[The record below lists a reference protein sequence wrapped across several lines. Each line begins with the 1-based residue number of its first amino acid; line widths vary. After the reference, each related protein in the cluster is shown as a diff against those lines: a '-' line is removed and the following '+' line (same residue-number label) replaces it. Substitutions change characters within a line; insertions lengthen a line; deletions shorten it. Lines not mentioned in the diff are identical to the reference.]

1 MDETAA
7 AALGAVVG
15 TLLLVGVGVG
25 LLVLGLRRRRAGRGG
40 TALVVSG
47 AFLTVL
53 FTLGALGNLAR
64 LGAGG

>member
-1 MDETAA
+1 MNEPA

-15 TLLLVGVGVG
+15 TLLIVGVGV
-25 LLVLGLRRRRAGRGG
+25 LVLVLGLRRRRAGRGG
-40 TALVVSG
+40 TVLVVVG
-47 AFLTVL
+47 AVLTVL

>member
-1 MDETAA
+1 MNEPA

-15 TLLLVGVGVG
+15 TLLIIGVGV
-25 LLVLGLRRRRAGRGG
+25 LVLVLGLRRRRAGRGG
-40 TALVVSG
+40 TVLVVVG
-47 AFLTVL
+47 AVLTVL